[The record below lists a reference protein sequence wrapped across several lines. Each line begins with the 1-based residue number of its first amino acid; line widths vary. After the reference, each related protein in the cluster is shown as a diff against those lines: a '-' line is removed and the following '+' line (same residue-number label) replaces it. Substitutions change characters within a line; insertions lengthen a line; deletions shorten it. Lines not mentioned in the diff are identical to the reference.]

1 MYCVQEDDQYRLNV
15 TMVTTGTNVV
25 QNCMGAT
32 LNLLTALVKPRTKKS
47 CCSMDSETRCL
58 QKVFC

>member
-32 LNLLTALVKPRTKKS
+32 LNLLTALVKPRSKKKKKKL
-47 CCSMDSETRCL
+47 RFYGL
-58 QKVFC
+58 